1 MCTAS
6 MLFWVPASSVLAVN
20 LASVM
25 KGPQTFDAL
34 LDQQIGETYDAKPP
48 VNLDA
53 ERMDMHELDEQTEPR
68 RVPSVLPRSASYEE
82 RLFEWRMHRAGW

>member
-1 MCTAS
+1 MRTAS
-6 MLFWVPASSVLAVN
+6 MLFWFPASSVLAAYLVS
-20 LASVM
+20 AM

-34 LDQQIGETYDAKPP
+34 LDRQIGETYDAKPP

-53 ERMDMHELDEQTEPR
+53 ERMDMHALDEQTEPR

>member
-6 MLFWVPASSVLAVN
+6 MLFGVPTSALLAVN
-20 LASVM
+20 LASIM

-48 VNLDA
+48 VNLDD
-53 ERMDMHELDEQTEPR
+53 ERMDMHEIDEQLETR